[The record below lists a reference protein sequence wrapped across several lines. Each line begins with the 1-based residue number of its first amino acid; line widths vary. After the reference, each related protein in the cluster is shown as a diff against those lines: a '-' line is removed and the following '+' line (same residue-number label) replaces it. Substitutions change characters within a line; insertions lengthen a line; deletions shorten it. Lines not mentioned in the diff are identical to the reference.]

1 MPHRA
6 PLIFAFLLLLIAACS
21 KQPKEDLTI
30 ARTPKEAASQIDQA
44 FVAANA
50 ATKQAAA
57 AASEAMRKGDYEK
70 AVVSLQVV
78 RSSPEITVEQGFA
91 IHSSAVAMEAR
102 LISAIES
109 GDKNAER
116 AYQLLKAMKK
126 K

>member
-1 MPHRA
+1 MPFRT
-6 PLIFAFLLLLIAACS
+6 PLIFPLLLLLLTACS
-21 KQPKEDLTI
+21 KQSKEDLAI

-57 AASEAMRKGDYEK
+57 AASEALRKGDYEQ

-91 IHSSAVAMEAR
+91 IHSSTVAMEAR
-102 LISAIES
+102 LISAMES